1 MRNIFQLIGLSG
13 ILNRGASTNHNRIL
27 TSIVP
32 VTYLASLWC
41 MVFQLIICVS
51 GSMGV
56 IAGKSPT

>member
-1 MRNIFQLIGLSG
+1 M
-13 ILNRGASTNHNRIL
+13 TVRIL
-27 TSIVP
+27 TPIVP